1 MFEQTQTMLI
11 AYDGS
16 PESQRGL
23 RYAAQLLAPKHVEI
37 ITAWEPLYRQA
48 ARAASQ
54 SGLKLS
60 DLQSVEDETDDPA
73 YQQAL
78 ATCRQGVSQAEEL
91 GLFAKAHL
99 VESATSIW
107 SAIVDA
113 AEELRPDVIVIGTRA
128 ETGLRSLFSSST
140 TESIVHNTNIP
151 VFVVPP
157 ASEED

>member
-1 MFEQTQTMLI
+1 MLI

-16 PESQRGL
+16 PESQRAL
-23 RYAAQLLAPKHVEI
+23 DYAASLLAPKHVEI

-48 ARAASQ
+48 ARAAGQ
-54 SGLKLS
+54 SGMKFS
-60 DLQSVEDETDDPA
+60 DLQSTDDETDDPA

-78 ATCRQGVSQAEEL
+78 ATCREGVNRAEEL
-91 GLFAKAHL
+91 GLYAKAHL

-113 AEELRPDVIVIGTRA
+113 SEDLRPDVIVIGTRA
-128 ETGLRSLFSSST
+128 ETGIRSFFSSST
-140 TESIVHNTNIP
+140 TDSIVHNTNIP

-157 ASEED
+157 EDNED

>member
-1 MFEQTQTMLI
+1 MFESTQTMLV

-16 PESQRGL
+16 PESQRAL
-23 RYAAQLLAPKHVEI
+23 DYAAALLAPKHVEI

-48 ARAASQ
+48 ARAAGQ
-54 SGLKLS
+54 SGMKLS
-60 DLQSVEDETDDPA
+60 DMQSTDDETDDPA

-78 ATCRQGVSQAEEL
+78 ATCREGVQRAEEL
-91 GLFAKAHL
+91 GFYVKAHL

-107 SAIVDA
+107 SAIIDA
-113 AEELRPDVIVIGTRA
+113 SEDLRPDVIVIGTRA
-128 ETGLRSLFSSST
+128 ETGIRSFFSSST

-157 ASEED
+157 EDNED